1 VTRQAAMFLALGALA
16 AASAVVSF
24 GAWILLRR
32 GTPPPR
38 EDGPDTEEEPD
49 EPERSRGWIED

>member
-1 VTRQAAMFLALGALA
+1 VTRQAAMLLALGALA

-32 GTPPPR
+32 GTPAPR
-38 EDGPDTEEEPD
+38 EDAPAIEEEPD
-49 EPERSRGWIED
+49 EPQRSPGWIAD